1 MGRKKREDD
10 STKKF
15 KDGLKD
21 VPTLKKREGE
31 DNLQSASNL
40 DIADDRSGDRLAEPA
55 VFYSKN
61 RQAHQ
66 HASTPREAWK
76 RKFHVSVLRVRAP
89 GGAIERAKMRGAD
102 TYEQYAT
109 ECERIAR
116 TMSGEQRKSLM
127 AIAEAW
133 RELAREAERR
143 PSSSREK

>member
-1 MGRKKREDD
+1 MCQPSKKEKEKIICNQRRIWTSRRIGAVIDWPSQRFFTRKIGKLINTLQLRARLGNES
-10 STKKF
+10 STF
-15 KDGLKD
+15 
-21 VPTLKKREGE
+21 RF
-31 DNLQSASNL
+31 
-40 DIADDRSGDRLAEPA
+40 SG
-55 VFYSKN
+55 
-61 RQAHQ
+61 
-66 HASTPREAWK
+66 
-76 RKFHVSVLRVRAP
+76 VRAP